1 MIKRIVTT
9 ALIAGTAAFAV
20 AAPAMAAEPP
30 LADAVTSTV
39 GDVQNTQTAQN
50 TQDVQDIAGLVPGR
64 AGDDLTDFSGAF
76 DAFTAGSAQQTVS
89 NR

>member
-9 ALIAGTAAFAV
+9 ALIAGTAALAV

-30 LADAVTSTV
+30 LADSVTSTV
-39 GDVQNTQTAQN
+39 GADD
-50 TQDVQDIAGLVPGR
+50 QDFAALVPGR
-64 AGDDLTDFSGAF
+64 PGDDLTDFSGAF
-76 DAFTAGSAQQTVS
+76 DAFTAGSAQQTLT

>member
-9 ALIAGTAAFAV
+9 ALLAGTAALAV
-20 AAPAMAAEPP
+20 TAPAMAAEPP

-39 GDVQNTQTAQN
+39 ADAP
-50 TQDVQDIAGLVPGR
+50 QDIAGLVPGQ

-76 DAFTAGSAQQTVS
+76 NAFTSGDARQTVS
-89 NR
+89 NG

>member
-9 ALIAGTAAFAV
+9 ALIAGTAALAV

-39 GDVQNTQTAQN
+39 GDVQNTQ
-50 TQDVQDIAGLVPGR
+50 DIAGLVPAR

>member
-9 ALIAGTAAFAV
+9 ALIAGTAALAV

-39 GDVQNTQTAQN
+39 GDVQNTQ
-50 TQDVQDIAGLVPGR
+50 DVQDIAGLVPGQ

-89 NR
+89 HR

>member
-9 ALIAGTAAFAV
+9 ALIAGTAALAV

-30 LADAVTSTV
+30 LADSVTSTV
-39 GDVQNTQTAQN
+39 GTDD
-50 TQDVQDIAGLVPGR
+50 QDFAGLVTGR

-76 DAFTAGSAQQTVS
+76 DAFTAGSARQTVS
-89 NR
+89 NG

>member
-30 LADAVTSTV
+30 LTDAVTSTI
-39 GDVQNTQTAQN
+39 GDVQNTEG
-50 TQDVQDIAGLVPGR
+50 TQDFAGLVPGQ

-76 DAFTAGSAQQTVS
+76 DAFTAGSARQTLS
-89 NR
+89 NG

>member
-9 ALIAGTAAFAV
+9 ALIAGTAALAV

-39 GDVQNTQTAQN
+39 ADAPRD
-50 TQDVQDIAGLVPGR
+50 TQDITGLVPGQ

-76 DAFTAGSAQQTVS
+76 DAFTAGNARQTVS
-89 NR
+89 NG

>member
-9 ALIAGTAAFAV
+9 ALIAGTAALAV

-30 LADAVTSTV
+30 HADPVASTLADGSEDFAT
-39 GDVQNTQTAQN
+39 
-50 TQDVQDIAGLVPGR
+50 LVPGQ

-76 DAFTAGSAQQTVS
+76 DAFTAGNAQQTVT

>member
-9 ALIAGTAAFAV
+9 ALIAGTAALAV
-20 AAPAMAAEPP
+20 SAPAMAAEPP

-39 GDVQNTQTAQN
+39 GDVQNT
-50 TQDVQDIAGLVPGR
+50 QDIAGLVPGR

-76 DAFTAGSAQQTVS
+76 DAFTAGSARQTVS
-89 NR
+89 NG

>member
-9 ALIAGTAAFAV
+9 ALLAGTAALTI

-39 GDVQNTQTAQN
+39 ADVP
-50 TQDVQDIAGLVPGR
+50 QDITGLVPGQ

-76 DAFTAGSAQQTVS
+76 NAFTAGNAQQTVS
-89 NR
+89 NG